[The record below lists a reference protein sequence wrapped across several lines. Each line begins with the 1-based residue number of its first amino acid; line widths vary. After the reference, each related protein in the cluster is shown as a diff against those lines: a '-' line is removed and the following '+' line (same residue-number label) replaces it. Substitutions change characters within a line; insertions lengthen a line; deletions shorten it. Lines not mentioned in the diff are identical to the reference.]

1 MQWKISPEIKIYEAL
16 GCLADERLRK
26 VDGEVRVY
34 SSSGQ
39 KFYTVT
45 FDEKKKAIMTNDNG
59 SYWVGYLGYPAIAY
73 LMSIDELPFNQKY
86 AESLKGIAWKDINTK
101 NKNDFEKTLL
111 EVRWIIKNK
120 GINLKEFDQF
130 VEQVLREIKT
140 KKFKLLGKKKQPP
153 RGY

>member
-1 MQWKISPEIKIYEAL
+1 MQWKVPPKIKIYEAL
-16 GCLADERLRK
+16 GCLADGRLKK

-111 EVRWIIKNK
+111 EVREIMKNK
-120 GINLKEFDQF
+120 GVNLKEFDQF

-153 RGY
+153 KGY